1 MQELI
6 IEFLF
11 GNAEVQKGIAPLAI
25 AGIAQGLS
33 SLVGAFSAGKQKR
46 QARRAAAQYERNLA
60 NLEANRQEIID
71 PYAGISD
78 LSSMITN
85 PFANLQV
92 ATGAAEMQAAESDI
106 SLASTL
112 DTLRAT
118 GRAGGGATA
127 LAQAAARSK
136 QGIAASIEQQEA
148 QNARLRAQ
156 GEQQMQQTQM
166 REAMRLQQ
174 ADVQSKQFMY
184 GEREKR
190 ELRQLDRLQ
199 GLSEQQ
205 RAIEA
210 QARSAQSQAIGS
222 LIGTAASFGAQAL
235 GGTNPFTGRPTQA
248 AIQAS
253 RIMPN
258 TIPAFENMSVNVPN
272 SFTSPTTAMPRTALP
287 PMSVNIPMQAGPT
300 FAPSIATPVSGGS
313 NVFVGVG
320 DYTDLYGLG
329 GN

>member
-11 GNAEVQKGIAPLAI
+11 GSADMQKGIAPLAI
-25 AGIAQGLS
+25 AGIAQGVS
-33 SLVGAFSAGKQKR
+33 SLIGAFSAGKQKR
-46 QARRAAAQYERNLA
+46 SARRAAAQYERDLA
-60 NLEANRQEIID
+60 RLEANRQEIID
-71 PYAGISD
+71 PYSGVTD

-92 ATGAAEMQAAESDI
+92 ATGAAEMQAAETDI

-118 GRAGGGATA
+118 GRGAGGATA

-136 QGIAASIEQQEA
+136 QGIATSIEQQEA

-156 GEQQMQQTQM
+156 GEQQMQQAQM

-174 ADVQSKQFMY
+174 TDVFSKQFMY

-199 GLSEQQ
+199 SLSEQQ

-210 QARSAQSQAIGS
+210 QARSAQNQAIGS
-222 LIGTAASFGAQAL
+222 FIGTAASFGAQAL
-235 GGTNPFTGRPTQA
+235 GGTNPFTGDPTKYA
-248 AIQAS
+248 AYKS
-253 RIMPN
+253 EGGTMGR
-258 TIPAFENMSVNVPN
+258 SDWK
-272 SFTSPTTAMPRTALP
+272 AL
-287 PMSVNIPMQAGPT
+287 
-300 FAPSIATPVSGGS
+300 
-313 NVFVGVG
+313 
-320 DYTDLYGLG
+320 GLSDI
-329 GN
+329 